1 MPGGDGT
8 GPNGMGAMTGRGLGF
23 CSGNER
29 PGYTFAPG
37 AGRGRFGN
45 AGQGM
50 YGSYGRG
57 GGRRG
62 NRNMFYATGLPLW
75 ARQNAGPVYPAYGQG
90 VPAYGQGAPAYSRD
104 QEISMLKEDADYYR
118 TMLDDISRRL
128 GELEKDA
135 E

>member
-8 GPNGMGAMTGRGLGF
+8 GPNGMGAMTGKGLGF
-23 CSGNER
+23 CSGNDR

-37 AGRGRFGN
+37 AGRGRFGY

-50 YGSYGRG
+50 YGYYGRG

-62 NRNMFYATGLPLW
+62 HRNMFYATGLPLW
-75 ARQNAGPVYPAYGQG
+75 ARQNSGPAGPAYGP
-90 VPAYGQGAPAYSRD
+90 VAPAYSRD
-104 QEISMLKEDADYYR
+104 QEIEMLKQDADYYR
-118 TMLDDISRRL
+118 AMLDDISRRL